1 MSLLESFGVD
11 VKINTTPDEFD
22 DRTPFD
28 EDEHHASYD
37 REKVESFHRILLKT
51 DDLLKTFR
59 SRFAGKSSPVHFF
72 WGSFDLAVTRFCGRP
87 NPNPPGPSKMM
98 SEAYSEEVNS
108 CGFWPGN
115 RQFPEP
121 AYYAY
126 HMPKPEGFE
135 SSRVQP
141 EKAYWDTNLGEFIL
155 KYEDVR
161 NAAEP
166 ETAVLDFCQSTYE
179 AGAELAKWDRAKLER
194 PETKA
199 ERSEAKVAKRNG
211 HAQD

>member
-1 MSLLESFGVD
+1 
-11 VKINTTPDEFD
+11 
-22 DRTPFD
+22 
-28 EDEHHASYD
+28 
-37 REKVESFHRILLKT
+37 
-51 DDLLKTFR
+51 
-59 SRFAGKSSPVHFF
+59 
-72 WGSFDLAVTRFCGRP
+72 
-87 NPNPPGPSKMM
+87 MM

-126 HMPKPEGFE
+126 HLPKPEGFE
-135 SSRVQP
+135 GQRVRP
-141 EKAYWDTNLGEFIL
+141 EKSYWDTKLGEFIL

-161 NAAEP
+161 SAADP

-179 AGAELAKWDRAKLER
+179 AGASLAKWDRAKLER

-199 ERSEAKVAKRNG
+199 ERPEAKAKPKRPESG
-211 HAQD
+211 VSKA